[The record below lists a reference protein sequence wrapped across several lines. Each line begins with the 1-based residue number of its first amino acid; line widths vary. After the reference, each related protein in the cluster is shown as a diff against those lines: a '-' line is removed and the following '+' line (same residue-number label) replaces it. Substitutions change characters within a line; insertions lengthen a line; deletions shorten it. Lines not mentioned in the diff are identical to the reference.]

1 MNRIVIVLA
10 LLLVGFTSFASAQD
24 KVAMYPYSVF
34 NHEPLKVGSTVWVNV
49 GDDQCTY
56 GYWRRHPDSKF
67 TYAMPSASD
76 DCFRQY
82 YKAVI
87 VKIYSTVWE
96 GWSYTKP
103 GVDPKFVRERSWWYR
118 VKILNFGDPKDTYEF
133 KYGGEFDRLYEI
145 YNLPDRWSYSKY
157 FLALN
162 W

>member
-34 NHEPLKVGSTVWVNV
+34 NHEPLKVGTAVWVNV

-56 GYWRRHPDSKF
+56 GQWRLHPEHDHLQYPLPG
-67 TYAMPSASD
+67 TSD

-82 YKAVI
+82 HKAVI

-96 GWSYTKP
+96 GWSYTKL
-103 GVDPKFVRERSWWYR
+103 GV
-118 VKILNFGDPKDTYEF
+118 
-133 KYGGEFDRLYEI
+133 EI
-145 YNLPDRWSYSKY
+145 GR
-157 FLALN
+157 
-162 W
+162 